1 MNKSELV
8 FYDNYPSIAYAP
20 KEGVICRVNKDE
32 EFIRK
37 LIPDENGMLSIFVL
51 ERNAFTNRKA
61 INLAYE
67 IFYNKVIP
75 EGYLVYPKDADKNN
89 IKANNLGLMSKQEYA
104 KYKDAID
111 NVLNEKLKLTFSAGK
126 YKVRY
131 KHLGRTK
138 VRKFEDNASA
148 VAFKKKIYLESIK
161 MISKFFVNG

>member
-1 MNKSELV
+1 MNKSDLV

-20 KEGVICRVNKDE
+20 KDGYICRVNKDKE
-32 EFIRK
+32 YIRK
-37 LIPDENGMLSIFVL
+37 LIPDENGMLNIFVL
-51 ERNAFTNRKA
+51 ERDAFTNRKA

-67 IFYNKVIP
+67 IFYNKSIP
-75 EGYLVYPKDADKNN
+75 DEYLVYPKDADENN
-89 IKANNLGLMSKQEYA
+89 IKANNLGLMSKQEYV

-138 VRKFEDNASA
+138 VKKFDEAASA
-148 VAFKKKIYLESIK
+148 TAFKKQVYLESIK

>member
-1 MNKSELV
+1 MNKSDLV

-20 KEGVICRVNKDE
+20 KEGVICRVNKDK

-37 LIPDENGMLSIFVL
+37 LIPDENGMLNIFAL
-51 ERNAFTNRKA
+51 ERDAFTNRKA

-67 IFYNKVIP
+67 IFNKKAVP
-75 EGYLVYPKDADKNN
+75 EGYLVYPKDADENN
-89 IKANNLGLMSKQEYA
+89 IKANNLGLMSKQEYV

-111 NVLNEKLKLTFSAGK
+111 NVLNEKLKLTFGAGK
-126 YKVRY
+126 HKVRY

-138 VRKFEDNASA
+138 VKKFDDATSA
-148 VAFKKKIYLESIK
+148 NTFKKQVYLESIK